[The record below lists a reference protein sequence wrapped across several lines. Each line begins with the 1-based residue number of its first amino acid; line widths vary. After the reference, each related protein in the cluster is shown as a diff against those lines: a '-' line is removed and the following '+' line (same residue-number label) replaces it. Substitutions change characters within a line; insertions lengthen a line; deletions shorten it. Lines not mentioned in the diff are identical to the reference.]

1 MIADG
6 FVEEAVAAARESMGG
21 DNDAQLLYLMG
32 NAYMKQGLR
41 KEAMNAYMR
50 LVEQDNAVAV
60 VGPPISNIGSALRDT
75 AIEKQVPIVGAFIV
89 SSA

>member
-1 MIADG
+1 MEETYEQIKKMIADG

-41 KEAMNAYMR
+41 KEAMNAYR
-50 LVEQDNAVAV
+50 KAAKIDPEGPAVEAQRMLDQ
-60 VGPPISNIGSALRDT
+60 IM
-75 AIEKQVPIVGAFIV
+75 AFYNKDLYNP
-89 SSA
+89 

>member
-41 KEAMNAYMR
+41 KEAMNAYR
-50 LVEQDNAVAV
+50 KAAEINPEAVEAGHMIDQ
-60 VGPPISNIGSALRDT
+60 IM
-75 AIEKQVPIVGAFIV
+75 AFYNKDLYNP
-89 SSA
+89 

>member
-1 MIADG
+1 MEETCEQIKKMIADG

-41 KEAMNAYMR
+41 KEAMNAYR
-50 LVEQDNAVAV
+50 KAAKIDPEGPAVEAQRMIDQ
-60 VGPPISNIGSALRDT
+60 IM
-75 AIEKQVPIVGAFIV
+75 AFYNKDLYNP
-89 SSA
+89 

>member
-1 MIADG
+1 MEETCEQIKKMIADG

-41 KEAMNAYMR
+41 KEAMNAYR
-50 LVEQDNAVAV
+50 KAAEINPEGPAVETGRMIDQ
-60 VGPPISNIGSALRDT
+60 IM
-75 AIEKQVPIVGAFIV
+75 AFYNKDLYNP
-89 SSA
+89 

>member
-1 MIADG
+1 MEETCEQIKKMIADG

-41 KEAMNAYMR
+41 KEAMNAYR
-50 LVEQDNAVAV
+50 KAAEINPEGPAVEAQRMFDQ
-60 VGPPISNIGSALRDT
+60 IM
-75 AIEKQVPIVGAFIV
+75 AFYNKDLYNP
-89 SSA
+89 

>member
-1 MIADG
+1 MEETYEQIKKMIADG

-41 KEAMNAYMR
+41 KEAMNATER
-50 LVEQDNAVAV
+50 RRKSTRKALPWRQDA
-60 VGPPISNIGSALRDT
+60 
-75 AIEKQVPIVGAFIV
+75 
-89 SSA
+89 

>member
-6 FVEEAVAAARESMGG
+6 FVEGAVAAARESMGG

-41 KEAMNAYMR
+41 KEAMNAYR
-50 LVEQDNAVAV
+50 KAAKINPEGPAVEAGRMIDQ
-60 VGPPISNIGSALRDT
+60 IM
-75 AIEKQVPIVGAFIV
+75 AFYNKDLYNP
-89 SSA
+89 

>member
-1 MIADG
+1 MEETCEQIKKMIADG

-41 KEAMNAYMR
+41 KEAMNAYR
-50 LVEQDNAVAV
+50 KAAEINPEGPAVESGRMIDQ
-60 VGPPISNIGSALRDT
+60 IM
-75 AIEKQVPIVGAFIV
+75 AFYNKDLYNP
-89 SSA
+89 

>member
-1 MIADG
+1 MEETYEQIKKMIADG

-41 KEAMNAYMR
+41 KEAMNAYR
-50 LVEQDNAVAV
+50 KAAEINPEGPAVE
-60 VGPPISNIGSALRDT
+60 VGRMIDQIM
-75 AIEKQVPIVGAFIV
+75 AFYNKDLYNP
-89 SSA
+89 